1 MNSLRTIHKY
11 EIIKFLHSKYSLK
24 ILCTIANVSV
34 SGFYS
39 WKKRVV
45 NNNNNK
51 NNKEIENLI
60 SKIFFEYKGRI
71 GIQRIKMELERK
83 YNQIV
88 NKKKIQRIK
97 QKLGLKT
104 QIRRKRKNYQ
114 GYLRS
119 EKWCIADNILN
130 RQFRQNSANRAYSTD
145 VTYLITKNSRYYLS
159 VIKDLCTKEIVAHK
173 VSNKHDLALIL
184 GTLEQMPKQNNAIM
198 HSDRG
203 GLYTSFQYIQKLK
216 ELNLIRSMSR
226 SGNCL
231 DNAPI
236 ESFFGH
242 LKDEIEYKK
251 CKTLDEIRAKID
263 KYMYYYNNNRYQWGL
278 NKMTPL
284 EYKNL
289 IALSY

>member
-11 EIIKFLHSKYSLK
+11 EIIELLNTQYALK
-24 ILCTIANVSV
+24 ILCKIAKVSV

-39 WKKRVV
+39 WKKRIV
-45 NNNNNK
+45 NN

-71 GIQRIKMELERK
+71 GIRRIKMELERK

-104 QIRRKRKNYQ
+104 QIRRKRNNYQ

-119 EKWCIADNILN
+119 EKWCIAENILN

-159 VIKDLCTKEIVAHK
+159 VIKDLCTKEIVAYK
-173 VSNKHDLALIL
+173 VSDKHDLALIL
-184 GTLEQMPKQNNAIM
+184 GTLEQIPKQNNAIM

-263 KYMYYYNNNRYQWGL
+263 EYMYYYNNERYQWSR
-278 NKMTPL
+278 NKMTPVQYRSHL
-284 EYKNL
+284 L
-289 IALSY
+289 LAS

>member
-11 EIIKFLHSKYSLK
+11 EIIQLLHSKYSLK
-24 ILCTIANVSV
+24 ILCKIAKVSV

-39 WKKRVV
+39 WKKRIV
-45 NNNNNK
+45 NN

-60 SKIFFEYKGRI
+60 SKIFFEYKGKI
-71 GIQRIKMELERK
+71 GIRRIKMELERK

-104 QIRRKRKNYQ
+104 QIRRKRNYYQ

-159 VIKDLCTKEIVAHK
+159 VIKDLCTKEIVAYN
-173 VSNKHDLALIL
+173 VSDKHDLALIL
-184 GTLEQMPKQNNAIM
+184 GTLEQMSKQNNAIM

-216 ELNLIRSMSR
+216 DLNLIRSMSR

-251 CKTLDEIRAKID
+251 CKTLGEIRAKID
-263 KYMYYYNNNRYQWGL
+263 EYMYYYNNSRYQWGL

>member
-11 EIIKFLHSKYSLK
+11 EIIELLHSRYSLK

-39 WKKRVV
+39 WKNRVV
-45 NNNNNK
+45 INNK
-51 NNKEIENLI
+51 DKEIEKLI

-71 GIQRIKMELERK
+71 GIRRIKMELERK

-130 RQFRQNSANRAYSTD
+130 RQFRQNSANSVYSTD
-145 VTYLITKNSRYYLS
+145 VTYLTTKSSRYYLS
-159 VIKDLCTKEIVAHK
+159 VVKDLCTKEVVAYK
-173 VSNKHDLALIL
+173 VSDKHDLALIL
-184 GTLEQMPKQNNAIM
+184 GTLEQMPKQNDAIM

-242 LKDEIEYKK
+242 MKDEMEYKE

-263 KYMYYYNNNRYQWGL
+263 EYMYYYNNNRYQWGL